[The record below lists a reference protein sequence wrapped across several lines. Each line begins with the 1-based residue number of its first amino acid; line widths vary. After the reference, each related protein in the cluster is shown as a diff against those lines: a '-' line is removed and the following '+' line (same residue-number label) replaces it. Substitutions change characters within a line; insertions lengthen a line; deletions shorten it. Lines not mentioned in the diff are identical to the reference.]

1 MQDAGGKKTEPGF
14 LKFFF
19 KHCGDII
26 VTQAERFPSLSF
38 QHQFERVGHEG
49 VVRLGFV
56 PAWVKCCSHKMME
69 IKKAAGEGSLC
80 GLLEVYVF
88 AVVKEQVFV
97 VSDVTEL
104 IG

>member
-1 MQDAGGKKTEPGF
+1 
-14 LKFFF
+14 
-19 KHCGDII
+19 
-26 VTQAERFPSLSF
+26 
-38 QHQFERVGHEG
+38 
-49 VVRLGFV
+49 
-56 PAWVKCCSHKMME
+56 MME